1 MTKDRAYW
9 GSPEKY
15 MGPRPAT
22 YLSAARPGGD
32 MVAMVSAA
40 LASAAVAIQDESLQ
54 VADVYLQKAIS
65 LYALVRRGRGG
76 AFRPQRGLSA
86 HAWSGCEARPTSA
99 LFLRPLA
106 SK

>member
-9 GSPEKY
+9 GAPEKF

-65 LYALVRRGRGG
+65 LYALVRPRG
-76 AFRPQRGLSA
+76 AFA
-86 HAWSGCEARPTSA
+86 VASGR
-99 LFLRPLA
+99 LLR
-106 SK
+106 SCCF